1 MSSLSSRLLL
11 GQHRVEGTD
20 QQSRIAGAA
29 LFTADRRKPSLW
41 KYRNIFR
48 KSHRFE
54 FERAAQVPPDDNTVP
69 QEENWPDSDE
79 VYQPFWPQYS
89 GYATFTAGSEQLGCA
104 IDFFPLHV
112 REKERL
118 LTKLDSDSWSGYF
131 SPLWIKTLGNMQWT
145 PHLTWI
151 DYCQSG
157 LGKGV
162 FSSKSLSY
170 QSFWAFSFA
179 YSLLLVKDKQ
189 NNIEVQNA

>member
-54 FERAAQVPPDDNTVP
+54 FERASQVLPDDNTVP

-112 REKERL
+112 REKGTVIDKTRFRQLVWIFLATLSQNPWEYAMNTPPNLNWLLSVRIRKRL
-118 LTKLDSDSWSGYF
+118 F
-131 SPLWIKTLGNMQWT
+131 
-145 PHLTWI
+145 
-151 DYCQSG
+151 
-157 LGKGV
+157 
-162 FSSKSLSY
+162 
-170 QSFWAFSFA
+170 
-179 YSLLLVKDKQ
+179 
-189 NNIEVQNA
+189 